1 MAKFVLAGRANC
13 PYYAKAE
20 LLADYLEKNLPNFRI
35 HKITQHPDN
44 WEKWLRK
51 ICEQNGWKHKHSPII
66 WRELLDRGGK
76 GLLLGGF
83 NDFLEHAQHYYNITS
98 DMMTAEMC
106 QIAEENLQTHK
117 EVEQEEEE
125 LKSLINPLHIW
136 INRWEDEKF
145 LYVTSQFD

>member
-44 WEKWLRK
+44 WE
-51 ICEQNGWKHKHSPII
+51 
-66 WRELLDRGGK
+66 
-76 GLLLGGF
+76 
-83 NDFLEHAQHYYNITS
+83 HYYNITS